1 MIAKPF
7 NPKHAKAPSHL
18 SPESSALWDRLVV
31 DYDLTGDD
39 AALAVLQ
46 SALEA
51 KDRADAARVI
61 LDREGLTIPGDR
73 GGRKAHPCCAIE
85 RDARSA
91 FLQAMRFLKLEAA
104 PPPIKGRR

>member
-7 NPKHAKAPSHL
+7 NPKRATAPSHL
-18 SPESSALWDRLVV
+18 SPESAALWDRLVG

-61 LDREGLTIPGDR
+61 LDKEGLTIPGDR

-91 FLQAMRFLKLEAA
+91 FLAAMRFLKLEAM